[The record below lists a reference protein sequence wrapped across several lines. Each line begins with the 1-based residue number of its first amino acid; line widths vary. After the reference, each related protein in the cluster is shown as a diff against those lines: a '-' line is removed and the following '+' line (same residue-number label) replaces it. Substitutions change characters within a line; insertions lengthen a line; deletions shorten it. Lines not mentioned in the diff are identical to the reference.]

1 MWPNPQETADL
12 VTFTE
17 EIVNG
22 KLYFLCSVFFIA
34 ASDWT
39 QIFAMKLQ
47 NNRNNF
53 YSAFVSLSKPFKYVP
68 PNKNMLNVSDTSTR
82 KRQEISLKFK
92 ITMLMMSVWCFCC
105 QLWTYFM
112 PFPCVSI
119 TDFEQVYLCWG
130 LTRTSRFCKNVIHIR
145 KKTQNI
151 SIGKATE
158 NDIPAKAFV
167 ILFNVLPICSN
178 VVFLV

>member
-1 MWPNPQETADL
+1 
-12 VTFTE
+12 
-17 EIVNG
+17 
-22 KLYFLCSVFFIA
+22 
-34 ASDWT
+34 
-39 QIFAMKLQ
+39 
-47 NNRNNF
+47 
-53 YSAFVSLSKPFKYVP
+53 
-68 PNKNMLNVSDTSTR
+68 
-82 KRQEISLKFK
+82 
-92 ITMLMMSVWCFCC
+92 
-105 QLWTYFM
+105 M

-119 TDFEQVYLCWG
+119 TDFEQVYVCWG

-167 ILFNVLPICSN
+167 ILFNELPICSN